1 MKRYLIV
8 GGVGVLILAVAY
20 ALNEFIDV
28 EPRGS
33 QTASA
38 PARSTG
44 PGTAGADRS
53 PLAAPQLGDRPI
65 RPSFDVVRVNPK
77 GDAVIA
83 GRAAP
88 NVEIIV
94 RSGDKEVG
102 RVRSDARGE
111 WVLVPDAPLV
121 PGTQELSIESRGPD
135 GSVSA
140 SDSKVVLV
148 VPEVGRDIA
157 GRPADAGSGALAIRV
172 PRDGEG
178 PATVLQRPQ
187 SPAGPAAPVGRGGP
201 EPSLETVDHDDKG
214 HVIVGGH
221 AAPGARVELYIDG
234 GHAGSGRA
242 DESGRWSVGP
252 DRVVPPGRYQ
262 LRVDQIGPDGKVVGR
277 AEQPFVRTTPIGDL
291 PPGTVAFVQPGN
303 SLWRIARRSYGHGP
317 RYTVIYEANRDQI
330 RDPDLIY
337 PGQIFILPQVN

>member
-1 MKRYLIV
+1 
-8 GGVGVLILAVAY
+8 
-20 ALNEFIDV
+20 
-28 EPRGS
+28 
-33 QTASA
+33 
-38 PARSTG
+38 
-44 PGTAGADRS
+44 
-53 PLAAPQLGDRPI
+53 
-65 RPSFDVVRVNPK
+65 
-77 GDAVIA
+77 
-83 GRAAP
+83 
-88 NVEIIV
+88 
-94 RSGDKEVG
+94 
-102 RVRSDARGE
+102 
-111 WVLVPDAPLV
+111 VLVPDAPLP
-121 PGTQELSIESRGPD
+121 PGTQELSIEARSAD

-140 SDSKVVLV
+140 SDSNVVLV

-157 GRPADAGSGALAIRV
+157 GRPSDTGSGALAIRV

-187 SPAGPAAPVGRGGP
+187 SGTGQAEGDRGGSQ
-201 EPSLETVDHDDKG
+201 PSLETVDHDEKG

-234 GHAGSGRA
+234 GHAGSARA
-242 DESGRWSVGP
+242 DAEGRWSIGP
-252 DRVVPPGRYQ
+252 ENVVPPGRYQ
-262 LRVDQIGPDGKVVGR
+262 LRVDQIGPDGKVVAR

-303 SLWRIARRSYGHGP
+303 SLWRIARRSYGYGM